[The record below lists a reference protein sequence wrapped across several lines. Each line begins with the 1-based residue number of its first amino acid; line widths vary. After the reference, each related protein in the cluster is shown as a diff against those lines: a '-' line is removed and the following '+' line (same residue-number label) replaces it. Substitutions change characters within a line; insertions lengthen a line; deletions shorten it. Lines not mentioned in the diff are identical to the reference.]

1 MDNLMIILLVVGL
14 ISLVIYTFVDSRAEK
29 YRKYVIIVLPFI
41 AFLLLYLFKKKKPND
56 NSSSQSLEFQPSEF
70 QQKIEEVK
78 EDIKEVNTIA
88 EIKRKF
94 SEQKKQEDL
103 KKLDEI
109 TKIPDKS
116 ERRRK
121 LAEMVG

>member
-1 MDNLMIILLVVGL
+1 MIILLVVGL

>member
-29 YRKYVIIVLPFI
+29 YRKYVIIVIPFI

-56 NSSSQSLEFQPSEF
+56 NSSSQSLEF

>member
-1 MDNLMIILLVVGL
+1 MIILLVVGL

-29 YRKYVIIVLPFI
+29 YRKYVIIVIPFI

>member
-29 YRKYVIIVLPFI
+29 YRKYVIIVIPFI